1 MARVI
6 ARSAV
11 LVLLLEGCAA
21 RAPTPPPPPPPRPC
35 AADQQALPG
44 GVAPA
49 SRPTLS
55 ILNRRSPASAPAP
68 ALGDLGVPEC
78 DKYLQKIESC
88 MLAKMPAAQQI
99 QLRQALASTRAA
111 WKRMQAHDRQ
121 TLELA
126 CLQAQDAARKMLS
139 QFNCGW

>member
-1 MARVI
+1 MARRI
-6 ARSAV
+6 ARSAA

-21 RAPTPPPPPPPRPC
+21 HTPSSPPPPPPRLAVQHTP
-35 AADQQALPG
+35 AGA

-55 ILNRRSPASAPAP
+55 ILDRHRLSASAP

-78 DKYLQKIESC
+78 DKYLQKIETC
-88 MLAKMPAAQQI
+88 MLAKLPAAQQT

-121 TLELA
+121 TLEVA